1 MTELVVEL
9 ADKVG
14 GVGVKT
20 SYGDAVDIGGS
31 TVVPVAL
38 GYYGFGGGS
47 GSGSM
52 DEKGGTGEGSGGG
65 GGGVSIPLGAYIGR
79 GGDVRFEPNLIG
91 LLLAATPLVWVLGKS
106 LRWIIRALKH

>member
-1 MTELVVEL
+1 MTDLVVEL

-91 LLLAATPLVWVLGKS
+91 LILAATPLVWVVGKS
-106 LRWIIRALKH
+106 LKWVIRALKH